1 MTSNTQTS
9 NMSAMKV
16 NTFVKAFMVKAKD
29 EGDGDDEAYDA
40 AVALILE
47 RWESEKNQAE
57 LRSSFKQQRN
67 SSGKKNKKL
76 KDKNAPKRG
85 KSAYIYFCG
94 DFRAA
99 AKAELG
105 DDATLGQVG
114 KELGRLWHE
123 AKYAKKIGKY
133 TKLAATDKERYE
145 KEMETYERPSDEELE
160 EQNKGKRKKSS
171 KKKRKSSGKKRG
183 KSGYM
188 FFCAEERPKIKQDLP
203 DLAPK
208 EVMVELGKRWKEAKK
223 GDTSKWDEL
232 AKKSKEEAA
241 QANSSGEEDV
251 ESPAPPSGEDEG
263 GSPPPS
269 AEDDDSRSEEDEL
282 VEEVKKPVKKKSRKP
297 VTKNIWKVETDS
309 KSGKTYYYN
318 TKTRKTQWTKPD
330 EMEDEAPAPKK
341 KKGTGKRIYA
351 MHFWKKKT
359 WAAVLEETGLEGT
372 ELTKEMSKRWKALS
386 KDEKA
391 EWKSKAKA
399 AE

>member
-1 MTSNTQTS
+1 MTSNAQTS

-29 EGDGDDEAYDA
+29 EGDDEAYDA

-47 RWESEKNQAE
+47 RWESDENQAE

-123 AKYAKKIGKY
+123 AKYAEKTVKY
-133 TKLAATDKERYE
+133 TKLAAKDKERYE

-223 GDTSKWDEL
+223 GDTSKWDDL

-241 QANSSGEEDV
+241 QANSSGEE
-251 ESPAPPSGEDEG
+251 ESP
-263 GSPPPS
+263 SPPPS
-269 AEDDDSRSEEDEL
+269 GVDDDSQSDEDEL
-282 VEEVKKPVKKKSRKP
+282 VEEAKKPVKKK
-297 VTKNIWKVETDS
+297 VTKNIWKVETS
-309 KSGKTYYYN
+309 ESGKTYYYN

-330 EMEDEAPAPKK
+330 EMEDEEDTAPPAPKK
-341 KKGTGKRIYA
+341 KKKKKSTGKRIYA
-351 MHFWKKKT
+351 MSFWKKQHKDT
-359 WAAVLEETGLEGT
+359 IIEETGLDGT
-372 ELTKEMSKRWKALS
+372 ELNKEMSKRWKALS
-386 KDEKA
+386 KDTKA
-391 EWKSKAKA
+391 EWKAKAKA
-399 AE
+399 SE